1 MHRWLVLATVI
12 VSMSCSGQVEVDI
25 LENGQATVT
34 SSLTLSPALRAYWRD
49 LAELDPGLPADPLD
63 PRFLTEGLRDRPDLR
78 LLEVRST
85 ETSNTTR
92 LRVLSWS
99 RTLERA
105 VGPGAAARI
114 RPDGWDLPVR
124 ARLFLPQTS
133 IDLSSVFPSE
143 GTVEAINQALVEI
156 LTPYAT
162 NPRSLVQESRL
173 VVRVRTPK
181 AIRSTNGRRGPDS
194 RTAVWTFSVSQILQG
209 NQRIQVEW
217 GP

>member
-1 MHRWLVLATVI
+1 MQRCLGLAAVI
-12 VSMSCSGQVEVDI
+12 VLVSCSGQVEVDI

-63 PRFLTEGLRDRPDLR
+63 PRFLTAGLRDRPDLQ

-92 LRVLSWS
+92 LRILSWS
-99 RTLERA
+99 GTLERA
-105 VGPGAAARI
+105 VGPGATARI
-114 RPDGWDLPVR
+114 RPDGWDLPVQ
-124 ARLFLPQTS
+124 ALLVLPQTS
-133 IDLSSVFPSE
+133 LDLSSVLTSE
-143 GTVEAINQALVEI
+143 GSAEAIDQALVEI
-156 LTPYAT
+156 LTPYAA
-162 NPRSLVQESRL
+162 NPRTLVQESRV